1 MLNAVIYAR
10 YSSENQREESI
21 EGQIRECREYAERNR
36 LSVIDI
42 YVDRALSAKTD
53 DRPDFQRMVKESA
66 KHQFEII
73 IVWKLDRFARNRY
86 DSAHYKQIL
95 KKNGV
100 KVVSAKENISEGSE
114 GILME
119 SMLEGM
125 AEYYSANLSENIH
138 RGQKENALQGKNNGG
153 GIPLGYLLGDDQKL
167 KIDPLT
173 APMVLEIFQ
182 RYADGETTREIVESL
197 NARGLRTKQ
206 NKPFVMSSFTTVLK
220 NRKYIGEYQY
230 QDVVISGGVPAI
242 LPEELFNKVQARLE
256 KNRRAPARAKAEEE
270 YILSTK
276 LFCGRC
282 QRMMV
287 GESGASHTGQVYY
300 YYKCG
305 SAKRNK
311 GCKKKAV
318 RKDWLENK
326 VVQLI
331 RQYVLTDEEIAK
343 IAKVVVAYQ
352 KNENT
357 TLDLLLRQKA
367 EIEKSLSNLLKALEV
382 GIFSAATQKR
392 LTELEQEEAVE
403 ISIAKEELRV
413 KTLNEEQV
421 LDFLRHF
428 QNGDVTDI
436 NYRRQLIDCFVNRI
450 FLYDNRMVLTFN
462 TGNNMKE
469 ISFDLVEG
477 SDMVED
483 PSPEKVS
490 NHAGLLAFFF
500 YFFACGTGHIFAH
513 TAGSFYISPAF

>member
-1 MLNAVIYAR
+1 MMRAVIYAR
-10 YSSENQREESI
+10 YSSDSQRDESI
-21 EGQIRECREYAERNR
+21 DGQIRECTEYAQYH
-36 LSVIDI
+36 DI
-42 YVDRALSAKTD
+42 SIINFYVDRAFSAKTD
-53 DRPDFQRMVKESA
+53 DRPSFLQMVKDSA
-66 KHQFEII
+66 KHQFDIVL
-73 IVWKLDRFARNRY
+73 VWKLDRFARNRF
-86 DSAHYKQIL
+86 DSANYKRIL

-100 KVVSAKENISEGSE
+100 KLVSIKEPIPEGPE
-114 GILME
+114 GILTE
-119 SMLEGM
+119 SLLEGM

-153 GIPLGYLLGDDQKL
+153 GIPLGYILGDDQKL

-173 APMVLEIFQ
+173 VPVVLEIFQ
-182 RYADGETTREIVESL
+182 RYADGETTLEIVESL

-206 NKPFVMSSFTTVLK
+206 NNPFGMSSFTTVLK

-230 QDVVISGGVPAI
+230 QDVVIPGGVPEI
-242 LPEELFNKVQARLE
+242 VPEELFNKVQARLE

-270 YILSTK
+270 YLLTTK

-318 RKDWLENK
+318 RKDWIENK

-331 RQYVLTDEEIAK
+331 RQYVMTDEGITQIAK
-343 IAKVVVAYQ
+343 MVVEYQ

-367 EIEKSLSNLLKALEV
+367 EIEKSLSNLLKALEA
-382 GIFSAATQKR
+382 GIFSDTTQKR
-392 LTELEQEEAVE
+392 LTELEQKKEEVE
-403 ISIAKEELRV
+403 ISIAKEELRA
-413 KTLNEEQV
+413 KKLDEELV

-428 QNGDVTDI
+428 QYGDVNDM

-450 FLYDNRMVLTFN
+450 FLYDDRMVLTFN
-462 TGNNMKE
+462 TSNNTKE

-477 SDMVED
+477 SDMMGG
-483 PSPEKVS
+483 PP
-490 NHAGLLAFFF
+490 
-500 YFFACGTGHIFAH
+500 
-513 TAGSFYISPAF
+513 PR

>member
-1 MLNAVIYAR
+1 MMRAVIYAR

-21 EGQIRECREYAERNR
+21 EGQVRECKEYAERNHI
-36 LSVIDI
+36 SVINI
-42 YVDRALSAKTD
+42 YTDRALSAKTD
-53 DRPDFQRMVKESA
+53 DRPDFQRMVKESS
-66 KHQFEII
+66 KRQFEVI

-100 KVVSAKENISEGSE
+100 KLVSVKEAIPEGPE
-114 GILME
+114 GILTE
-119 SMLEGM
+119 SLLEGL
-125 AEYYSANLSENIH
+125 AEYYSVNLSENIH

-167 KIDPLT
+167 RIDPLT
-173 APMVLEIFQ
+173 APVVLEIFQ
-182 RYADGETTREIVESL
+182 CYADGETTREIVESL
-197 NARGLRTKQ
+197 NTRGLRTKQ
-206 NKPFVMSSFTTVLK
+206 DKPYGMSSFTTVLK

-230 QDVVISGGVPAI
+230 QDVVIPGGVPAI
-242 LPEELFNKVQARLE
+242 VPEELFNKVQARLE

-270 YILSTK
+270 YLLTTK

-305 SAKRNK
+305 SAKRKK

-318 RKDWLENK
+318 RKDWIENK

-331 RQYVLTDEEIAK
+331 RQYVLSDEEIAQ
-343 IAKVVVAYQ
+343 IAKMVVEYQ

-367 EIEKSLSNLLKALEV
+367 ELEKSLSNLLKALEA
-382 GIFSAATQKR
+382 GIFSATTQKR
-392 LTELEQEEAVE
+392 LTELEQEKEEVE
-403 ISIAKEELRV
+403 ISIAKEELRA
-413 KTLNEEQV
+413 KKLDEEQV

-428 QNGDVTDI
+428 QYGDVNDI

-450 FLYDNRMVLTFN
+450 FLYDDRMVLTFN
-462 TGNNMKE
+462 TSNNTKE

-477 SDMVED
+477 SDMVEG
-483 PSPEKVS
+483 PPPKSGKSGKKRIFP
-490 NHAGLLAFFF
+490 NFFMR
-500 YFFACGTGHIFAH
+500 CVTHV
-513 TAGSFYISPAF
+513 PALSLVRNS

>member
-1 MLNAVIYAR
+1 MTRAVIYAR

-21 EGQIRECREYAERNR
+21 EGQIRECKEYAERNHI
-36 LSVIDI
+36 SVIDI

-53 DRPDFQRMVKESA
+53 DRPDFQRMVKESS
-66 KHQFEII
+66 KRQFEVI
-73 IVWKLDRFARNRY
+73 IVWKLDRFDRNRY

-167 KIDPLT
+167 RIDPLT
-173 APMVLEIFQ
+173 APVVLEIFQ

-197 NARGLRTKQ
+197 SARGLRTKQ
-206 NKPFVMSSFTTVLK
+206 DKPFMMNSFTTVLK

-230 QDVVISGGVPAI
+230 QDVVIPGGVPAI
-242 LPEELFNKVQARLE
+242 VPEEMFNKVQARLE

-270 YILSTK
+270 YLLTTK

-282 QRMMV
+282 RRMMV

-305 SAKRNK
+305 SAKRKK

-318 RKDWLENK
+318 RKDWLENE
-326 VVQLI
+326 VIRLI
-331 RQYVLTDEEIAK
+331 RQNVLIDDEIVWIAK
-343 IAKVVVAYQ
+343 MIVEYQ

-357 TLDLLLRQKA
+357 TVDLLLKQKA
-367 EIEKSLSNLLKALEV
+367 EIEKSLSNLLKALEA
-382 GIFSAATQKR
+382 GIFSATTQKR
-392 LTELEQEEAVE
+392 LTELEQEKEDVE

-413 KTLNEEQV
+413 KKLDEEQV
-421 LDFLRHF
+421 LDFLHYF
-428 QNGDVTDI
+428 QNGDVNDI

-450 FLYDNRMVLTFN
+450 FLYDDRMVLTFN
-462 TGNNMKE
+462 TSNNTKE
-469 ISFDLVEG
+469 ISFDLVENH
-477 SDMVED
+477 
-483 PSPEKVS
+483 SP
-490 NHAGLLAFFF
+490 LL
-500 YFFACGTGHIFAH
+500 YFFKN
-513 TAGSFYISPAF
+513 SS